1 MASVNGAAAR
11 EESAS
16 AKGAHLNILIVGAG
30 IGGLTA
36 AIALRK
42 QGHHVQVFEQSALAR
57 ETGAAIH
64 LAPNANG
71 ILRRLGIFAETFGAN
86 PMERVMQYSATGDT
100 ERSMDLREAN
110 KLWQHPWLLAHR
122 IELHNQL
129 KSVATT
135 PHETGKPVA
144 LHLSSRV
151 IDIQPTT
158 ASITLEDG
166 SQFHGDVVL
175 GADGVHSIARKQVPE
190 GNVEPFSCGKSA
202 YRFLVPK
209 EAAQADPATQQFV
222 ETPGELSIWY
232 AEDRRII
239 MYPTSK
245 NSVLNF
251 VCVHPESES
260 AAESGDGW
268 DQTGDRDRML
278 HIYSSFDPAVRAL
291 IGKVDPKTVKVWTLL
306 DMKVIPNWTYER
318 LALLGDAAH
327 PFLPHQG
334 QGAGVAIEDAASLA
348 ILFPYGTPPEEVAD
362 RLKLYQEIRYER
374 ANRIQE
380 FSRMLGESRNGKT
393 KLDMNEFSNY
403 NFGHDEWDN
412 STQKLREWT
421 WKRNP
426 NIYWRMPIAFG
437 PMPGPRQTA
446 YGVVRD
452 GTQSTFTT
460 ASIKFK
466 TSRTLL
472 QNLFP
477 PGRPG
482 WSFKSPGTV
491 AYASISQ
498 TTLNKMEWLGG
509 SGYKHI
515 GLYIHGVEYE
525 TKNKETLSGTYLP
538 LLFESLTDPIVS
550 GREELGMPKL
560 YTSVDVYRRQTS
572 YRIKT
577 GWEGA
582 TWGEF
587 NLEGLQ
593 EVDPSSE
600 SGAISGEADD
610 GILAYRYMPKV
621 GRENK
626 GKPAE
631 EYTIFD
637 ASKDL
642 TPKPKPQRFFK
653 AAKATFKIDAL
664 DWEALPTL
672 HHVISRLQELPV
684 YEIVGAKVVEGVGV
698 PDVSTARPVE

>member
-1 MASVNGAAAR
+1 M
-11 EESAS
+11 ESAS
-16 AKGAHLNILIVGAG
+16 AKGDYLNILIVGAG

-42 QGHHVQVFEQSALAR
+42 QGHDVQVFEQSALAR

-86 PMERVMQYSATGDT
+86 PMERVMKYSATGDT
-100 ERSMDLREAN
+100 ERSMDLRETN
-110 KLWQHPWLLAHR
+110 KMSSQSFLLTCLQPWLLAHR

-129 KSVATT
+129 KSAATN
-135 PHETGKPVA
+135 PHATGKPVT
-144 LHLSSRV
+144 LRLSSKV

-175 GADGVHSIARKQVPE
+175 GADGVHSVARKQVPG

-209 EAAQADPATQQFV
+209 KAAQADPATRQFV

-278 HIYSSFDPAVRAL
+278 QIYSSFDPAVRAL
-291 IGKVDPKTVKVWTLL
+291 IGKVDPKTVNVWTLL
-306 DMKVIPNWTYER
+306 DMKVIPSWTYER

-348 ILFPYGTPPEEVAD
+348 VLFPHGTPREEVAD
-362 RLKLYQEIRYER
+362 RLKLYREIRYER

-380 FSRMLGESRNGKT
+380 FSRMIGESRGKN
-393 KLDMNEFSNY
+393 KLDMYGFSHY

-421 WKRNP
+421 WKRNADV
-426 NIYWRMPIAFG
+426 YWRMPIAFG
-437 PMPGPRQTA
+437 PMPGPRQTV
-446 YGVVRD
+446 YGVARD
-452 GTQSTFTT
+452 STQSTFTT

-477 PGRPG
+477 PGRSG

-525 TKNKETLSGTYLP
+525 KKNKETISGSYLP

-560 YTSVDVYRRQTS
+560 YTSVDVHRRQTS

-593 EVDPSSE
+593 EVDSSSE
-600 SGAISGEADD
+600 SGAISGERDD
-610 GILAYRYMPKV
+610 GILAYRYMPTV

-631 EYTIFD
+631 EYTVFD
-637 ASKDL
+637 ASNDV

-672 HHVISRLQELPV
+672 HHIISRLQELPV